1 MKTCPACGAVLP
13 DEAGFCTECGAALS
27 AAEAETVINAE
38 AENIVNDAAEASE
51 NLPIEVHY
59 EELGEEEPEKGGEAS
74 EEGPGPGLAE
84 EAVPVTLPPDSSII
98 HTADG
103 KYRWVYEEKLLLD
116 FEYLVKWLRLSLG
129 LGCAGLI
136 AWIVLGV
143 MGKKAISDIFAPW
156 KIGLY
161 ILAALVVIPLILH
174 IARAAK
180 KGWKRVYL
188 FEMDDKGFINAPQEK
203 GVTKAT
209 AEEWTKAMV
218 GLNAGSS
225 TTAGSGFLQAT
236 QNIKKTNF
244 DKVRSVR
251 ALRSRHQITVKEAFS
266 RNELLVEDKDMDFV
280 WSYVTSRSKR
290 AKVR

>member
-13 DEAGFCTECGAALS
+13 DEAGFCTECGAALN
-27 AAEAETVINAE
+27 AAEAENV
-38 AENIVNDAAEASE
+38 ENTEAEASE

-59 EELGEEEPEKGGEAS
+59 EEVSAEEPEENAGEAA
-74 EEGPGPGLAE
+74 EGPEPGLAE
-84 EAVPVTLPPDSSII
+84 EAVPLTLPQDSSII

-116 FEYLVKWLRLSLG
+116 FEYLVKWLRLFLG
-129 LGCAGLI
+129 LGIAGLI

-143 MGKKAISDIFAPW
+143 MGKKPLADIFAPW
-156 KIGLY
+156 KYGLY
-161 ILAALVVIPLILH
+161 ILAALIAIPLILH

-203 GVTKAT
+203 GVSKAT
-209 AEEWTKAMV
+209 AEEWTRAMV

-225 TTAGSGFLQAT
+225 TTAGQGFLQAT
-236 QNIKKTNF
+236 QNIKKTSF
-244 DKVRSVR
+244 DKVRSVK
-251 ALRSRHQITVKEAFS
+251 AMKSRHQITVKEAFS